1 MIGSLNKQIGKAG
14 KQIRQAFLGLVARS
28 SAKTLQLK
36 GLDDEV
42 LQDIKVIQ
50 QVGFASW
57 IPEGAQVVIIP
68 LDGKTSRAVVVG
80 STGAKVMVEVSI
92 GETCIFDQFG
102 NEFHLGQSGATL
114 NCNLAVDGNITA
126 TGDVADQKSTMQ
138 AMRDTYNA
146 HTNGNTPTPT
156 PKM

>member
-1 MIGSLNKQIGKAG
+1 MIKTVRQQIGKAG
-14 KQIRQAFLGLVARS
+14 NQIRQAFLGLVARS
-28 SAKTLQLK
+28 SDKTLQLK

-57 IPEGAQVVIIP
+57 IPEGSQVVIIP

-80 STGAKVMVEVSI
+80 STGAKVMVEVSV

-102 NEFHLGQSGATL
+102 NEFRLGQSGAKL
-114 NCNLAVDGNITA
+114 NCNLDVDGNITA

-138 AMRDTYNA
+138 DMRDTYNG
-146 HTNGNTPTPT
+146 HTNGNTPSPT